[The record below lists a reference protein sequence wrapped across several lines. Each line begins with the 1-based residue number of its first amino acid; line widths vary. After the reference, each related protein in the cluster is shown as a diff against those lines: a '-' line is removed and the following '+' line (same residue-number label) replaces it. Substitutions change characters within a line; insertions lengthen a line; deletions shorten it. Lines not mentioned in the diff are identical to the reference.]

1 MKKDI
6 KDIVNAKSL
15 EGIASLVNVFS
26 NADEKGEIFDT
37 NSSKEKFNEVIE
49 DALKNGVIS
58 IEEANKYLDEDVLT
72 IEERKENF
80 KNVLKLS
87 EKARD
92 ERRGEKKIVSSR
104 EEKGDVEH
112 E

>member
-6 KDIVNAKSL
+6 KSIVNDKSI
-15 EGIASLVNVFS
+15 EGIASLINILS
-26 NADEKGEIFDT
+26 NSDTKGEIFNT
-37 NSSKEKFNEVIE
+37 NVSKEKFNELIE

-80 KNVLKLS
+80 KKVIKLS

-92 ERRGEKKIVSSR
+92 VRRGEKVVFSGIK
-104 EEKGDVEH
+104 KGDIEH